1 MAAPIQVVQKLC
13 LGLQIREENN
23 KFALF
28 ENNGDIFKVIDDR
41 VGLAD
46 VLGKFDM

>member
-1 MAAPIQVVQKLC
+1 MVQKLC
-13 LGLQIREENN
+13 LGLQITGENN

-28 ENNGDIFKVIDDR
+28 ENNGDVFKVIDDR
-41 VGLAD
+41 VVLAD